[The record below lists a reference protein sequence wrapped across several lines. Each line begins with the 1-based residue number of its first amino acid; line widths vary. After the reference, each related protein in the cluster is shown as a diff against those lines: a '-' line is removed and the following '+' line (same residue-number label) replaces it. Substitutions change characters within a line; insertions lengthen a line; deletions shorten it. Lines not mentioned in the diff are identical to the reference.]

1 MNVTN
6 PPHIIDPTL
15 PYPMQHAQKPQH
27 RCRLQALSTQTQFP
41 FGQPFLAPK
50 IVDKSNIFRRILHNR
65 EYEMQ
70 LCSERATPVPRGIRR
85 WPNHNPSNLDN
96 SEPRTSHNPNSQ
108 QNRGCDSIK
117 ISNAFLQ
124 KKSLR
129 VLCGQIQFVQI
140 YFVINVGAGPG
151 EREIVGVMT
160 SNFEDTAL
168 VQKCDFHV
176 GKLFQDFLSQY
187 TNLRCLHVV
196 AIQNEHV
203 PRYSWQSCHGTLYS
217 PTCLFPKC

>member
-6 PPHIIDPTL
+6 PPHIDPTL
-15 PYPMQHAQKPQH
+15 PYPMHYVQKPQH

-41 FGQPFLAPK
+41 LGQPFLAPK
-50 IVDKSNIFRRILHNR
+50 IVDNSNIFRRTLHNR
-65 EYEMQ
+65 EYEAQ

-85 WPNHNPSNLDN
+85 WPNHNPSNLDK
-96 SEPRTSHNPNSQ
+96 SEPRTSHNPNSP
-108 QNRGCDSIK
+108 QNRRCDSIK
-117 ISNAFLQ
+117 TSNAFLQ

-140 YFVINVGAGPG
+140 YFVINVG
-151 EREIVGVMT
+151 
-160 SNFEDTAL
+160 
-168 VQKCDFHV
+168 
-176 GKLFQDFLSQY
+176 KLFQEFLSRY

-196 AIQNEHV
+196 AIQN
-203 PRYSWQSCHGTLYS
+203 LYS